1 MASSQPPQPPP
12 PPPSPGG
19 ASPSRKSTRRR
30 LAVGIA
36 LIALAATA
44 TAVVRGRHRE
54 LTLVGVID
62 ANDVVVTPRVQA
74 RLDSLMIDEGSTVTA
89 GQLIARLE
97 SSELAAQAAS
107 IAAAASGAA
116 AQLDESRSS
125 ERQVAGSSDANRA
138 AARARL
144 ASAHASLAREQSQ
157 LAQDSADAA
166 RLATLGRSG
175 GVSPAEVERATNTYK
190 AQQAVVAARREEVS
204 AAQADVANAESGAHA
219 VAAARSAIATTEA
232 RVRGA
237 RADSMAAATRLSYA
251 ELRAPVSGIVQ
262 VVTARRGELVGPGTP
277 VAVIVDPDAIW
288 VRVAVPETDATS
300 IAVGDSLTVKLEPNQ
315 TVRGRV
321 ISKKVEGDFATQRDV
336 STAKRDI
343 RALALRVA
351 IPNPRHT
358 LVPGMTA
365 QVILPA
371 AK

>member
-1 MASSQPPQPPP
+1 MSSSQPPQPPSTAGAAP
-12 PPPSPGG
+12 P
-19 ASPSRKSTRRR
+19 KSSTKRRVFIG
-30 LAVGIA
+30 LALV
-36 LIALAATA
+36 ALAITV
-44 TAVVRGRHRE
+44 TAVVRSRHRE
-54 LTLVGVID
+54 LVLVGVID

-74 RLDSLMIDEGSTVTA
+74 RLDSLMIDEGMTVTA

-125 ERQVAGSSDANRA
+125 ERQVAGSNEATRA

-144 ASAHASLAREQSQ
+144 ASAQAALAREQSQ
-157 LAQDSADAA
+157 LAQDSSDAA
-166 RLATLGRSG
+166 RLTMLGRSG
-175 GVSPAEVERATNTYK
+175 GESPADVERSTYTFRT
-190 AQQAVVAARREEVS
+190 QQAVVAARREEVS
-204 AAQADVANAESGAHA
+204 AAQADVANAESGTHA
-219 VAAARSAIATTEA
+219 VAAARSVIATTEA

-237 RADSMAAATRLSYA
+237 KADSIAAATRLSYT
-251 ELRAPVSGIVQ
+251 ELRAPVSGVVQ

-288 VRVAVPETDATS
+288 VRVSVPENSAAG
-300 IAVGDSLTVKLEPNQ
+300 IAVGDSLTVKLESDQ
-315 TVRGRV
+315 SVRGRV
-321 ISKKVEGDFATQRDV
+321 ISKAIEGEFATQRDV
-336 STAKRDI
+336 SSAKRDI

-351 IPNPRHT
+351 IPNPRHA

>member
-1 MASSQPPQPPP
+1 MPPTQSPQAASSD
-12 PPPSPGG
+12 GG
-19 ASPSRKSTRRR
+19 AARRKSKNQR
-30 LAVGIA
+30 LVAGIA
-36 LIALAATA
+36 LIGLAITA
-44 TAVVRGRHRE
+44 TAVVRSRHKE

-107 IAAAASGAA
+107 ISAAASGAA

-125 ERQVAGSSDANRA
+125 ERQVAGSNEATRA
-138 AARARL
+138 ASRARL
-144 ASAHASLAREQSQ
+144 ASAQASLAREQSQ
-157 LAQDSADAA
+157 FAQDSSDAA
-166 RLATLGRSG
+166 RLAMLGRSG
-175 GVSPAEVERATNTYK
+175 GVSPADVERATNTLR
-190 AQQAVVAARREEVS
+190 AQAAVVAARREEVS
-204 AAQADVANAESGAHA
+204 AAQADIANAQSGAHA

-237 RADSMAAATRLSYA
+237 KADSIAAATRLSYT
-251 ELRAPVSGIVQ
+251 ELRAPVSGVVQ

-288 VRVAVPETDATS
+288 VRVSVPETDATP
-300 IAVGDSLTVKLEPNQ
+300 IAVGDSLTVKLESEQ
-315 TVRGRV
+315 MIRGRV
-321 ISKKVEGDFATQRDV
+321 ISKAIEGDFATQRDV

-365 QVILPA
+365 QVILPG

>member
-1 MASSQPPQPPP
+1 MSSSQPPQPPSTAGAAP
-12 PPPSPGG
+12 P
-19 ASPSRKSTRRR
+19 KSSAKRRVFIG
-30 LAVGIA
+30 LALV
-36 LIALAATA
+36 ALAITV
-44 TAVVRGRHRE
+44 TAVVRSRHRE
-54 LTLVGVID
+54 LVLVGVID

-74 RLDSLMIDEGSTVTA
+74 RLDSLMIDEGMTVTA

-125 ERQVAGSSDANRA
+125 ERQVAGSNEATRA

-144 ASAHASLAREQSQ
+144 ASAQAALAREQSQ
-157 LAQDSADAA
+157 LAQDSSDAA
-166 RLATLGRSG
+166 RLTMLGRSG
-175 GVSPAEVERATNTYK
+175 GVSPADVERSTNTFRT
-190 AQQAVVAARREEVS
+190 QQAVVAARREEVS
-204 AAQADVANAESGAHA
+204 AAQADVANAESGTHA
-219 VAAARSAIATTEA
+219 VAAARSVIATTEA

-237 RADSMAAATRLSYA
+237 KADSIAAATRLSYT
-251 ELRAPVSGIVQ
+251 ELRAPVSGVVQ

-288 VRVAVPETDATS
+288 VRVSVPENSAAG
-300 IAVGDSLTVKLEPNQ
+300 IAVGDSLTVKLESDQ
-315 TVRGRV
+315 SVRGRV
-321 ISKKVEGDFATQRDV
+321 ISKAIEGEFATQRDV
-336 STAKRDI
+336 SSAKRDI

-351 IPNPRHT
+351 IPNPRHA

>member
-315 TVRGRV
+315 TVQGRV

>member
-1 MASSQPPQPPP
+1 MSSSQRPQPPSP
-12 PPPSPGG
+12 DGPSPKGK
-19 ASPSRKSTRRR
+19 SRKQRIVAG
-30 LAVGIA
+30 LA
-36 LIALAATA
+36 LIALAITV

-54 LTLVGVID
+54 LILVGVID

-125 ERQVAGSSDANRA
+125 ERQVAGSNEANRA

-144 ASAHASLAREQSQ
+144 ASAQASLAREQSQ
-157 LAQDSADAA
+157 LAQDSADAG
-166 RLATLGRSG
+166 RLSTLGRSG
-175 GVSPAEVERATNTYK
+175 GVSPAEVERSTNTYK

-237 RADSMAAATRLSYA
+237 KADSVAAATRLSYA

-288 VRVAVPETDATS
+288 VRVAVPETNAAT
-300 IAVGDSLTVKLEPNQ
+300 IAVGDSLTVEVESGQSL
-315 TVRGRV
+315 RGRV
-321 ISKKVEGDFATQRDV
+321 ISKAVEGDFATQRDI

-351 IPNPRHT
+351 IPNSRHT